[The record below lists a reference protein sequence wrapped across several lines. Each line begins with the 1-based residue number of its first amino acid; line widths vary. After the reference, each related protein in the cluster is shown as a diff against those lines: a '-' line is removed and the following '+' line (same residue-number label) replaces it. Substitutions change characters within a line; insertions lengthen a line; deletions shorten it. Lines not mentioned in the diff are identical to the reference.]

1 MAKKVKEKEVVTEV
15 VKEVVKVEPQPDY
28 KVFITELR
36 TADKWT
42 HEGIEALI
50 QKHKINEK

>member
-1 MAKKVKEKEVVTEV
+1 MAKAKVKEVA
-15 VKEVVKVEPQPDY
+15 KEVVKVEPQPDY
-28 KVFITELR
+28 KAFITELR